1 MNANTKAD
9 EVIQSKSSGP
19 SRKRRRR
26 MGKVERAGHLASWD
40 RSGLS
45 GGEYGRLHGLKAT
58 DLYRWRKL
66 EKAEAFHAVE
76 AEGSRGGFLSID
88 VEGVSRGAEGL
99 KVVFRQGS
107 LEVEASGAP
116 TVEELVGL
124 AGRLRREVLDA

>member
-1 MNANTKAD
+1 MNGNTKAD
-9 EVIQSKSSGP
+9 EVIQSKSFEP

-26 MGKVERAGHLASWD
+26 TGKVERAGHLASWD

-45 GGEYGRLHGLKAT
+45 GGEYGRLHGLKAK

-66 EKAEAFHAVE
+66 EKAEAVDAGEV
-76 AEGSRGGFLSID
+76 EGSRGGFLSID
-88 VEGVSRGAEGL
+88 VGSVSGGSEVL

-116 TVEELVGL
+116 SIEELVRL
-124 AGRLRREVLDA
+124 AGQLRREVLDA